1 MVFDGEWD
9 MRFLIE
15 KLQVENPVVQCMTMT
30 IVFCKPSMNSQ
41 VEYIYF
47 WGVFICDYYLFVD
60 SNKWIKCIRWHI
72 VLMKWNRFDWK

>member
-15 KLQVENPVVQCMTMT
+15 KLQVENPVVRCMTMT

-41 VEYIYF
+41 VE
-47 WGVFICDYYLFVD
+47 
-60 SNKWIKCIRWHI
+60 
-72 VLMKWNRFDWK
+72 